1 MTQRVYEL
9 DLLRFICAL
18 GVVIFHY
25 TYTGHME
32 GFAPIADF
40 EAVREVTRYTYVGIN
55 FFFVI
60 SGFVILM
67 SLQGRT
73 LREFLTARFIRLYP
87 AYWAA
92 LTITALAT
100 LLWGKDVFNISLGQY
115 LTNLTMAQELF
126 SVASLDS
133 AYWTLYIELKFYLCM
148 VLLVACGLMPYL
160 KAILTL
166 VLSVSLLALFLPWSS
181 NINMFVAMFPHWSGY
196 FACGCVFYLVRRDG
210 LNWQGAGLLVL
221 SLAFMLTQS
230 VLFGAL
236 MQSWFNIPF
245 NGPTIALI
253 NGIFFALLCLTAL
266 AKRHPFRFRRWYY
279 LGILTYPLYL
289 LHQHL
294 GYMLFNRFGNE
305 HNIASLVV
313 FTTLGMIVLAGLLH
327 YGIEKPMARWL
338 TQRTKSSV
346 QPEQV
351 ANRASL

>member
-40 EAVREVTRYTYVGIN
+40 EAVREVTRYAYMGIN

-73 LREFLTARFIRLYP
+73 LSAFLSARFIRLYP

-92 LTITALAT
+92 LTVTALAT
-100 LLWGKDVFNISLGQY
+100 LLWGGEVFTVTLGQY
-115 LTNLTMAQELF
+115 LTNLTMVQEAF
-126 SVASLDS
+126 SVTSLDS
-133 AYWTLYIELKFYLCM
+133 AYWTLYIELKFYFCM
-148 VLLVACGLMPYL
+148 VLLVACRLMPYL
-160 KAILTL
+160 KAILAL
-166 VLSVSLLALFLPWSS
+166 VLTVSILALFLPWSS

-210 LNWQGAGLLVL
+210 LEWQGVGLLLL
-221 SLAFMLTQS
+221 SLAYMLTQS
-230 VLFGAL
+230 MLFGAL
-236 MQSWFNIPF
+236 MQSWFNVPF
-245 NGPTIALI
+245 DRLTIAFI
-253 NGIFFALLCLTAL
+253 NGLFFALLCLTSQVR
-266 AKRHPFRFRRWYY
+266 RHPFRFRAWYY
-279 LGILTYPLYL
+279 LGVLTYPLYL

-294 GYMLFNRFGNE
+294 GYMLFNRFGTE
-305 HNIASLVV
+305 HNIAILVIL
-313 FTTLGMIVLAGLLH
+313 TTLGMIVLAGLLH
-327 YGIEKPMARWL
+327 YGVEKPVTRWL
-338 TQRTKSSV
+338 TRRAKNHA
-346 QPEQV
+346 QPGQMTHQ
-351 ANRASL
+351 A